1 MAVKTTTLHDYGR
14 RVARAM
20 AHLSANLD
28 RTPSLEELAAVAA
41 FSPFHFHRVYREIA
55 GETPAETLARGRLSR
70 AAHELLRT
78 DQPIARIARRAG
90 YGSAAAFT
98 RAFRAAHGIPPGAYR
113 ARGGIGAI
121 ARPPG
126 LVEEQPAMHAV
137 TIREEPAMRL
147 AVIPHRGA
155 YTGIG
160 AVFDR
165 LMPWAGARGLIG
177 PETRFIGL
185 YLNDP
190 GTVAEADLLSEA
202 GITVPPGT
210 EGEGEVMIRD
220 VPALRVAVI
229 RFQGPYA
236 ELEDAYGWLYGTW
249 LPESGEEPADA
260 PAMEDYLNDCRTL
273 PPAEWLTE
281 IMLPLKPR

>member
-1 MAVKTTTLHDYGR
+1 MPAKTATLHDYGR

-20 AHLSANLD
+20 AHLAANLD
-28 RTPSLEELAAVAA
+28 RTPPLEELAEVAA
-41 FSPFHFHRVYREIA
+41 FSPYHFHRVYREIA
-55 GETPAETLARGRLSR
+55 GETPAETLARARLSR

-78 DQPIARIARRAG
+78 ALPIARIARHAG

-98 RAFRAAHGIPPGAYR
+98 RAFRAAHGVPPGAYR
-113 ARGGIGAI
+113 ARGGIGAL
-121 ARPPG
+121 ARPAGPI
-126 LVEEQPAMHAV
+126 EEQPAMHAV

-147 AVIPHRGA
+147 AVIAHRGA

-160 AVFDR
+160 AAFDR

-177 PETRFIGL
+177 PATRFIGL
-185 YLNDP
+185 YFDDP
-190 GTVAEADLLSEA
+190 GSVAEAALRSEA
-202 GITVPPGT
+202 GLTVPPGT
-210 EGEGEVMIRD
+210 EGEGEVGIRD
-220 VPALRVAVI
+220 IPARRVACL

-236 ELEDAYGWLYGTW
+236 ELEGAYAWLYGSW
-249 LPESGEEPADA
+249 LPASGEEPADA

-281 IMLPLKPR
+281 VMLPLRPR

>member
-1 MAVKTTTLHDYGR
+1 MPVKTRTLHDYGR

-20 AHLSANLD
+20 AHLAANLD
-28 RTPSLEELAAVAA
+28 RTPGLEELAAVAA

-78 DQPIARIARRAG
+78 QQPIARIARRAG
-90 YGSAAAFT
+90 FGSAAAFT

-121 ARPPG
+121 ARPAQQT
-126 LVEEQPAMHAV
+126 ETPAMHAV

-147 AVIPHRGA
+147 AILPHRGA

-177 PETRFIGL
+177 PETRFIAL

-202 GITVPPGT
+202 GVTVPPGT
-210 EGEGEVMIRD
+210 PGEGEVTIRE
-220 VPALRVAVI
+220 VPALRVAVL

-260 PAMEDYLNDCRTL
+260 PPMEDYLNDCRTL

-281 IMLPLKPR
+281 ILLPLKPR

>member
-1 MAVKTTTLHDYGR
+1 MPVKTRTLHDYGR

-20 AHLSANLD
+20 AHLAVNLD
-28 RTPSLEELAAVAA
+28 RTPSLEELAEVAA

-78 DQPIARIARRAG
+78 QQPIARIARRAG

-113 ARGGIGAI
+113 ARGGIGAL

-126 LVEEQPAMHAV
+126 PLPETPCMHAV
-137 TIREEPAMRL
+137 TIREEPAIRL

-155 YTGIG
+155 YAGIG
-160 AVFDR
+160 AAFDR
-165 LMPWAGARGLIG
+165 LIAWGGARGLIG
-177 PETRFIGL
+177 AETRFIAL
-185 YLNDP
+185 YPDDP
-190 GTVAEADLLSEA
+190 VSVPEPALRSEA
-202 GITVPPGT
+202 GITVPPAVVA
-210 EGEGEVMIRD
+210 EGEVTIRE
-220 VPALRVAVI
+220 VPASRVAVL

-236 ELEDAYGWLYGTW
+236 ELEDAYTWLYGIW

-260 PAMEDYLNDCRTL
+260 PIMEDYLNDCRTL

-281 IMLPLKPR
+281 VMLPLKRL